1 MAEPNDMPNA
11 TEETAE
17 TRLTAEYNETH
28 LQALKGIEGIR
39 HRPAMYIGDTGT
51 NGLHHLVFELV
62 DNCID
67 ECSAGRASTIN
78 VAIHADGSVSVSD
91 DGRGIPVGRMPEEE
105 NKSALEVVFTNIHA
119 GGKFNREGGYKVGT
133 GGLHGVGIKAVNALA
148 EWLEAEVRREG
159 HVWTMDFARGKPTTD
174 LKKLGKSDTTGTKVT
189 FKPDSDIFADTKYNY
204 ETLVKRCRDLAFLN
218 AGTRIRI
225 QDERSNESEEFCY
238 PEGIVEFV
246 RWLNRTET
254 PLYEPIIRIN
264 GTQDGVDVAVTIQ
277 HNDGFNENVR
287 TFGNCVNNF
296 MGGTHLSG
304 FRSAVTRAINNY
316 GKREKLFEEIVPSGD
331 DFREGLVAIVTV
343 RVPDPQFQGQ
353 TKERLVN
360 AEVEGIVNSI
370 VYEQLTKF
378 MEENPNI
385 AKRISQKGLMAAEAR
400 EAARKSREMV
410 RRKGALTS
418 GGLPEKLRD
427 CRSRE
432 LDITELY
439 LVEGDS
445 AGGSADTGRDSNIQA
460 ILPLRGKILNVEKAQ
475 LVKILDN
482 AEIANLF
489 KGIGIPPM
497 AETEDISKR
506 RYGKIILMTDADID
520 GSHIRTLLLT
530 FIFRHMKGLVEHG
543 CIYIAQP
550 PLYKVV
556 QRNKTRYVQT
566 HDRMVTELIE
576 LGLNGSKVVF
586 PNGDELEGDHLRR
599 VVKLM
604 ERVGEPIELLERR
617 GVTLKFLHKQAGD
630 SDSSE
635 KPLPQYRVFLGKTEQ
650 WFHNKEEV
658 EHFVQA
664 EEQKRGRELDVANE
678 QAASPVATT
687 PQTNGQPAAAVAKEE
702 LLQVVDLYE
711 LRTINDV
718 LHELK
723 GYGVR
728 LPDLYPPGAKDGETF
743 FPFKIVQD
751 DHSVRMTSLRELLP
765 QLRDLGERGMKV
777 TRFKGLGE
785 MDAEE
790 LWDTTMDPAVRTLL
804 KVTMEDAAAADE
816 MFRVL
821 MGDAVEPRREFIE
834 KHALDVKDLD
844 V

>member
-1 MAEPNDMPNA
+1 MAEPTDMPIDHQNS
-11 TEETAE
+11 AE
-17 TRLTAEYNETH
+17 TKHAEYNETH

-39 HRPAMYIGDTGT
+39 HRPSMYIGDTGT

-67 ECSAGRASTIN
+67 ECSTGRATTIN
-78 VAIHADGSVSVSD
+78 VVIHADGSVSVSD
-91 DGRGIPVGRMPEEE
+91 DGRGIPVGRMAEEE

-119 GGKFNREGGYKVGT
+119 GGKFNRDGGYKVGT
-133 GGLHGVGIKAVNALA
+133 GGLHGVGIKAVNALS

-204 ETLVKRCRDLAFLN
+204 ETIVKRCRDLAFLN
-218 AGTRIRI
+218 AGVRIRLV
-225 QDERSNESEEFCY
+225 DDRSNESEEFCY
-238 PEGIVEFV
+238 PDGIVEFV
-246 RWLNRTET
+246 RYLNRTET
-254 PLYEPIIRIN
+254 PLYEQIIKIS
-264 GTQDGVDVAVTIQ
+264 GQHETTEVAVTIQ

-287 TFGNCVNNF
+287 SYANCIHNAE
-296 MGGTHLSG
+296 GGTHMSG
-304 FRSAVTRAINNY
+304 FRSALTRAINNY
-316 GKREKLFEEIVPSGD
+316 GKREKLYEEVIPSGD
-331 DFREGLVAIVTV
+331 DYREGLVAIVTV
-343 RVPDPQFQGQ
+343 RVPDPQFEAQ
-353 TKERLVN
+353 TKIKLVN
-360 AEVEGIVNSI
+360 TEVEGAVNSI
-370 VYEQLTKF
+370 VFEQLTKF
-378 MEENPNI
+378 MEENPSI
-385 AKRISQKGLMAAEAR
+385 AKKITQKALMAAEAR

-566 HDRMVTELIE
+566 HDRMVAELIE

-586 PNGDELEGDHLRR
+586 PNGDELTGDHLRR

-604 ERVGEPIELLERR
+604 ERIEEPIELLERR
-617 GVTLKFLHKQAGD
+617 GVTLKFLHRQAD
-630 SDSSE
+630 ESD

-658 EHFVQA
+658 ERFVQA

-678 QAASPVATT
+678 QATS
-687 PQTNGQPAAAVAKEE
+687 PQTNTPETNGQAPVVAKEE

-723 GYGVR
+723 GFGVR

-751 DHSVRMTSLRELLP
+751 DHSVRLTSLRELLP

-790 LWDTTMDPAVRTLL
+790 LWDTTMDPNVRTLL
-804 KVTMEDAAAADE
+804 KVSMQDAAAADE